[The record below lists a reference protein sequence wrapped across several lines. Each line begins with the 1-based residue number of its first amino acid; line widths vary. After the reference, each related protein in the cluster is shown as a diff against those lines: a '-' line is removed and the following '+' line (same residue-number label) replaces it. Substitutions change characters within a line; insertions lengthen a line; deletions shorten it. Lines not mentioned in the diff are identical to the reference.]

1 MIGERST
8 VGGLLCVTESLLL
21 QVSDCQKTIVLTL
34 RDPAGVVA
42 ISQNN
47 FSSCMFSGKYEFFK
61 LDCHDPCGKSGARI
75 WTKKG
80 PK

>member
-21 QVSDCQKTIVLTL
+21 QVSDCQKTIVLTF

-47 FSSCMFSGKYEFFK
+47 FASCMFLAHTKFF
-61 LDCHDPCGKSGARI
+61 
-75 WTKKG
+75 
-80 PK
+80 